1 MSMNRSES
9 KRDRSIPRRPLLW
22 LAAALLFTLPPM
34 FGSLVRWVPCV
45 FLLALAMKFWMEPR
59 GYRLRFATL
68 KLMLAAMGLFA
79 IFASYGSLKG
89 IEPGISLLVVLVSLK
104 VLEAHTAREFQVM
117 VLMGWVLCLCGFFLS
132 QDFVIA
138 LCLLTAFALLLVAL
152 IQFYRGSSPGAFWPP
167 LGTTGKILLQA
178 APLIILLF
186 VLFPRI
192 NTGLRVDFR
201 ANRFASTGFSDRL
214 SPGSIA
220 ALANSSEIAFRAE
233 FPGST
238 ATPPGSMY
246 WRGVVMWHCD
256 GMEWRAPYVP
266 VSISSRDRGTRQR
279 FTNNTIR
286 QRITLAPH
294 GARWMFALDRPFES
308 TPGAILARGD
318 YLWSVQ
324 TIRKARRYEV
334 VSSLGA
340 AGKDLTPGER
350 REALEVPPSISPAV
364 RELAQSWT
372 TQNPNPRA
380 IVNSALQ
387 FFQAQGFRYSLTPG
401 EYRKN
406 DLEQFLFHRRV
417 GFCEH
422 YAATFATLM
431 RLAGVPARVVVGYLG
446 GEYNDL
452 GHFFLVR
459 QADTHAW
466 CEVCLPDSGWTRV
479 DPTAAVAPGRASLDL
494 HSFLERGIA
503 SGQMEARRGGFFT
516 QLARSAL
523 FTDARLALET
533 LSYEWDTRV
542 LAFDADVQEVLLDS
556 MGLANRGSLVL
567 IIEILI
573 VAIALLVIYFG
584 WMQLRTRSRADR
596 VKALYERF
604 CRKIAR
610 LGARRDPWEGPSDF
624 STRAALLLPNES
636 QRIREISNV
645 YIALRYAPEPA
656 GVALDRFAKEVR
668 AFVGPAR
675 WSPKTYLFSAKGA
688 SRSQPGASSQGP
700 SHIRKER

>member
-1 MSMNRSES
+1 MSGS

-34 FGSLVRWVPCV
+34 FGSLVRWVPYV

-59 GYRLRFATL
+59 GYRLRSTTL

-79 IFASYGSLKG
+79 IFVSYGSLKG

-132 QDFVIA
+132 QDFLIA
-138 LCLLTAFALLLVAL
+138 LSLLTAFALLLVAL
-152 IQFYRGSSPGAFWPP
+152 IQFYRGSSPSAFWPP
-167 LGTTGKILLQA
+167 LGTTGKILVQA
-178 APLIILLF
+178 APLVVLLF

-201 ANRFASTGFSDRL
+201 ANHLASSGFSDRL

-246 WRGVVMWHCD
+246 WRGAVMWHCD
-256 GMEWRAPYVP
+256 GLEWRTPYVP
-266 VSISSRDRGTRQR
+266 VSISSRGRGTRQS
-279 FTNNTIR
+279 FTNNIIR

-294 GARWMFALDRPFES
+294 GARWMFALDRPFEIP
-308 TPGAILARGD
+308 PGAILARGD

-334 VSSLGA
+334 VSSLGP
-340 AGKDLTPGER
+340 AGKELTPGER
-350 REALEVPPSISPAV
+350 REALELPPAISPAV
-364 RELAQSWT
+364 RELAQSWM
-372 TQNPNPRA
+372 TQNSSPRA

-387 FFQAQGFRYSLTPG
+387 FFRTGFRYSLTPG

-422 YAATFATLM
+422 YAASFATLM

-466 CEVCLPDSGWTRV
+466 CEVWLPESGWTRV
-479 DPTAAVAPGRASLDL
+479 DPTTAVAPGRASLDL

-503 SGQMEARRGGFFT
+503 SGQMEARRTGFFR

-523 FTDARLALET
+523 FTNGRLVLET
-533 LSYEWDTRV
+533 LSYEWDSRV

-556 MGLANRGSLVL
+556 MGLANRGPFVL

-584 WMQLRTRSRADR
+584 WMQLRTRSRADQ
-596 VKALYERF
+596 VKTLYERF
-604 CRKIAR
+604 CRKAAR
-610 LGARRDPWEGPSDF
+610 LGARRHPWEGPSDF
-624 STRAALLLPNES
+624 ARRAALLLPEQS
-636 QRIREISNV
+636 ERIRQISNI
-645 YIALRYAPEPA
+645 YIALRYAPESA
-656 GVALDRFAKEVR
+656 GVALDRFVKEVR
-668 AFVGPAR
+668 AFAVHRIGRDGTPR
-675 WSPKTYLFSAKGA
+675 Y
-688 SRSQPGASSQGP
+688 R
-700 SHIRKER
+700 